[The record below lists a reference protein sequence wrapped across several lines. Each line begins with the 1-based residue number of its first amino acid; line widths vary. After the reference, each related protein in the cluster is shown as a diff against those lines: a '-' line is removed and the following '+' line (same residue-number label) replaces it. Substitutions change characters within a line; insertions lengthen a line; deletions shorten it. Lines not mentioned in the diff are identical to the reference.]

1 MRILF
6 HCPWHNSKEW
16 LETIKKQFKNNKIYT
31 LKDKPDLSKIECAII
46 WNINNYTLSK
56 MSNVKI
62 LFSLGAGVDHILNK
76 SYPKDAHIIK
86 LSDPNLSNQ
95 MADYI
100 LMSVLMCHRKIFQYS
115 INKKNKDWNQLIPFD
130 KDNFGITILGYG
142 TIARIVIKKLKYMG
156 FNVKVWSKT
165 KRILKNIQYYNGIKQ
180 LHKSIKNSSCLI
192 SLLPNTSETNNIIG
206 LSEFNLL
213 RKECYFINVGRG
225 MTVNEQELIYALSNA
240 ILSGAILDVF
250 SKEPLNKKSKLWGL
264 NNVFITPHIAGITN
278 ATDFTAS
285 LLKKNFHALIS
296 NKKIQNKIIN
306 TRGY

>member
-1 MRILF
+1 
-6 HCPWHNSKEW
+6 
-16 LETIKKQFKNNKIYT
+16 
-31 LKDKPDLSKIECAII
+31 
-46 WNINNYTLSK
+46 
-56 MSNVKI
+56 
-62 LFSLGAGVDHILNK
+62 
-76 SYPKDAHIIK
+76 
-86 LSDPNLSNQ
+86 
-95 MADYI
+95 
-100 LMSVLMCHRKIFQYS
+100 
-115 INKKNKDWNQLIPFD
+115 
-130 KDNFGITILGYG
+130 
-142 TIARIVIKKLKYMG
+142 MG

-165 KRILKNIQYYNGIKQ
+165 KRNPKNIQYYYGSRQ

-285 LLKKNFHALIS
+285 LLKKNLWEIIS
-296 NKKIQNKIIN
+296 NKKIHKITVRPLVSAFFGN
-306 TRGY
+306 YTSSTKFWDVYTSCKVHCHQHLSVHQY